1 MSTQH
6 RDLRR
11 RLRQGDRAA
20 FDAVYAEHVD
30 GVFTLA
36 HRLTGNWATAED
48 VTSETFL
55 AAWRTRELIADDE
68 RPLRPWL
75 WGIATNQAMNARR
88 SRRRLLTH
96 LARRPSEESV
106 PDLAEE
112 VVQRL
117 DDADVLAQAA
127 RVIGSLRRA
136 EAEVIALCVWSG
148 LTYAEAA
155 ESLGVP
161 VGTVRS
167 RLSRARARLRDLVAE
182 SDPPASPHP
191 IHDPEQPVRGAPS

>member
-1 MSTQH
+1 MSTGH

-88 SRRRLLTH
+88 SRRRLTTF
-96 LARRPSEESV
+96 LARRPREESV

-117 DDADVLAQAA
+117 DDADVLAHAA
-127 RVIGSLRRA
+127 RVIGSLRRP

-161 VGTVRS
+161 IGTVRS
-167 RLSRARARLRDLVAE
+167 RLSRARARLRELVAE
-182 SDPPASPHP
+182 PDPAAVPHP
-191 IHDPEQPVRGAPS
+191 TPDPERPVRGGRP

>member
-1 MSTQH
+1 MSTGH

-11 RLRQGDRAA
+11 RLRQGDRTA

-36 HRLTGNWATAED
+36 HRLTGSWTTAED

-55 AAWRTRELIADDE
+55 AAWRTRALIADDD

-88 SRRRLLTH
+88 SRRRLVTFLS
-96 LARRPSEESV
+96 RPHREDVV
-106 PDLAEE
+106 PDFADEA
-112 VVQRL
+112 VQRL
-117 DDADVLAQAA
+117 DDAHALARAA
-127 RVIGSLRRA
+127 RAIDALRRP
-136 EAEVIALCVWSG
+136 EAEVLALCVWSG

-167 RLSRARARLRDLVAE
+167 RLSRARARLRDLVDD
-182 SDPPASPHP
+182 DPPAPNQPSPTTRP
-191 IHDPEQPVRGAPS
+191 FRGGRP